1 MQNPI
6 GYVRRNHPKCI
17 TNSCRENK
25 CSLKLDGV
33 SPKSLAIIHGTKYQK
48 INNFTEKLCDRIL
61 FYEEH
66 GFILAAVEL
75 KGGRNVRISEAI
87 AQIQNGLRVASDI
100 LSNRPVAEWFPL
112 LLYKGR
118 MKPYETR
125 LLRNKS
131 VKFRGERKNIIKRD
145 CDTQLSTILSD

>member
-1 MQNPI
+1 MQDLI

-17 TNSCRENK
+17 THSCRENK
-25 CSLKLDGV
+25 CGLKLDGV
-33 SPKSLAIIHGTKYQK
+33 NPKSLAIIHGTKYQK
-48 INNFTEKLCDRIL
+48 INNFTEKLCDRIV
-61 FYEEH
+61 FCEEH

-75 KGGRNVRISEAI
+75 KGGKNVRMSEAI
-87 AQIQNGLRVASDI
+87 DQIQNGLIVARDI
-100 LSNRPVAEWFPL
+100 LSNRPVAEWLPL

-125 LLRNKS
+125 LLRSKS
-131 VKFRGERKNIIKRD
+131 VEFRGERKNIIKRN